1 MEEQLIL
8 KLGHAHFGGQLVV
21 HWLVH
26 VIVNVCTKYEVSTSC
41 NSKDIKEV
49 PKFRYWSRDLRHA
62 PLEVQFTSSD
72 KGLHAM
78 C

>member
-26 VIVNVCTKYEVSTSC
+26 VRVNVCTKYEVSTSC

-49 PKFRYWSRDLRHA
+49 PKFRINGRFPDE
-62 PLEVQFTSSD
+62 P
-72 KGLHAM
+72 GLAGIY
-78 C
+78 